1 MMAMRIYHVLSPP
14 AANEAAALE
23 SHDWDARCARAKALG
38 FDCVLAGPLEEPE
51 AAAGAARRH
60 GVQLLLDLTL
70 DDVGG
75 ADLERRAR
83 TLGDVLDAGVGGF
96 RCLAPASMPVQSWQT
111 VIGRARAGHP
121 DGFFLAWTPGLAPRQ
136 VAALAA
142 GGFDATFG
150 SAAWW
155 DYRSPW
161 LLEESDRLRRVGP
174 VIQTVVAESARVG
187 DDSWNVDTRQ
197 AGRRLWVAAF
207 FGGGI
212 LMPEGYEK
220 SAGDEAVIAV
230 NRWLAEQSAADARA
244 WRRLSGPAAGF
255 TAWFREGDP
264 AQLLMVN
271 PDDEAPAVLDRRVFV
286 PRMPDSYTLSG
297 EASEALPAMLEAAGA
312 MVLLLEVALPVKA
325 SGRRLDPPA
334 PSEPPLH
341 GPRIAI
347 ENVMPRIDDGR
358 FPVKRAI
365 GDVLR
370 VQADVFMDGHDRIA
384 VWLLWRAADEA
395 QWRRAE
401 MRPLGNDRWEA
412 EFIPERLGRYCYTVQ
427 AWQDVWGSY
436 CHGLMKKR
444 DAGQDVSLDVEEGRM
459 LVAAALE
466 RARDDMPEVAAEIAA
481 LLRAVGHPQGNKPR
495 PRRELSLTGLSMQK
509 PDARPL
515 PTATPEQVG
524 ILLSESSERIM
535 RAVDHR
541 PFEAGAAVY
550 PLTVD
555 RREARFSSWYELF
568 PRSQSPSPGTHGTFR
583 DVIDRLSA
591 IRDMGFDTLYFP
603 PIHPIG
609 QTNRKGRNNALS
621 AAPGEPGSPYAIGS
635 AAGGHDAVHPELG
648 TLDDFQEL
656 LGAAHDHGLEV
667 ALDFAIQCSPDHP
680 WLGEHPDWFDW
691 RADGSLR
698 HAENPPKRYE
708 DIVNPDFYADP
719 VEARPQMAL
728 WRALRDTLLFWI
740 QQGVRVFRVDNPHTK
755 PLPFWQWLIA
765 QIQAEHP
772 DVLFLSEAFTR
783 PKMMYR
789 LAKLGFTQS
798 YTYFTWRH
806 GKQELTDYLN
816 ELNSPPAADCFR
828 PHFFVNT
835 PDINPTFLHS
845 SGRPGFLI
853 RAALAATT
861 SGLWGMYNGFEL
873 CEARSLAGKEEYQ
886 DSEKY
891 ELRSWDWNRPGNIIA
906 EITRLNQLRRQ
917 NPALQSHLGI
927 RFHKVDNDQILFF
940 SKTAPEGDS
949 TVVVAISLDP
959 FGRQA
964 GTLELPLWEWGL
976 QGEEAIWMRELYE
989 DRRFSLRGMRHRI
1002 ELAPERPFLLWSV
1015 EEAEAA
1021 RSHGG
1026 AGY

>member
-1 MMAMRIYHVLSPP
+1 MTAMRIYHASPP
-14 AANEAAALE
+14 PASSEAGALE
-23 SHDWDARCARAKALG
+23 PHWWDARCARAKALG
-38 FDCVLAGPLEEPE
+38 FDCVLAGPLREP
-51 AAAGAARRH
+51 APAAGAARRH
-60 GVQLLLDLTL
+60 GVQLLMDLTL
-70 DDVGG
+70 DDAGE
-75 ADLERRAR
+75 ADLERWAQ
-83 TLGDVLDAGVGGF
+83 TLAGALDAGVGGF
-96 RCLAPASMPVQSWQT
+96 RCLDPASMSAQGWQT
-111 VIGRARAGHP
+111 LIGQAHAGHP
-121 DGFFLAWTPGLAPRQ
+121 DCSFLAWTPGLAPRQ
-136 VAALAA
+136 VDALAT

-155 DYRSPW
+155 DYRAPW
-161 LLEESDRLRRVGP
+161 LLEESDRLRRVAP
-174 VIQTVVAESARVG
+174 VIQTVVAEDARPGQESWSAG
-187 DDSWNVDTRQ
+187 PRQ
-197 AGRRLWVAAF
+197 AGRRLWAAAF

-212 LMPEGYEK
+212 LMPEGYEEA
-220 SAGDEAVIAV
+220 AGDETVIAV
-230 NRWLAEQSAADARA
+230 NRWLAKRSAADSRA
-244 WRRLSGPAAGF
+244 WRRLSGPAADF

-264 AQLLMVN
+264 AQLLLLN
-271 PDDEAPAVLDRRVFV
+271 PGDAAPAVLDRRVFMS
-286 PRMPDSYTLSG
+286 RMPGSHTLSG
-297 EASEALPAMLEAAGA
+297 EASEALPAALEAAGA
-312 MVLLLEVALPVKA
+312 MVLPVVAASPVKA
-325 SGRRLDPPA
+325 SGRQPDPSA
-334 PSEPPLH
+334 PSEPPMH

-347 ENVMPRIDDGR
+347 EDVMPRIADGR

-365 GDVLR
+365 GDALR

-384 VWLLWRAADEA
+384 VWLLWKAADEA
-395 QWRRAE
+395 QWRRVA

-412 EFIPERLGRYCYTVQ
+412 EFMPERLGRHCYTVQ
-427 AWQDVWGSY
+427 AWHDVWGSY

-444 DAGQDVSLDVEEGRM
+444 DAGQDVSLDVEEGRI

-466 RARDDMPEVAAEIAA
+466 HTQDDMPEVAAEVAA
-481 LLRAVGHPQGNKPR
+481 LLRAVGRPQGNKPR
-495 PRRELSLTGLSMQK
+495 PRRGLSLTGLSAQK

-515 PTATPEQVG
+515 PPATPEQVR
-524 ILLSESSERIM
+524 ILLSESSERVM
-535 RAVDHR
+535 RAADRR
-541 PFEAGAAVY
+541 PFEACAAVY

-568 PRSQSPSPGTHGTFR
+568 PRSQSPSPGVHGTFR
-583 DVIDRLSA
+583 DVIGRLPA
-591 IRDMGFDTLYFP
+591 IRGMGFDTLYFP

-621 AAPGEPGSPYAIGS
+621 AAPDDPGSPYAIG
-635 AAGGHDAVHPELG
+635 AAEGGHDAVHPSLG
-648 TLDDFQEL
+648 TLDDFREL
-656 LGAAHDHGLEV
+656 LRAAHDHGLEI

-680 WLGEHPDWFDW
+680 WLTEHPDWFDW

-719 VEARPQMAL
+719 ADATPQMAL
-728 WRALRDTLLFWI
+728 WRALRDTVLFWI
-740 QQGVRVFRVDNPHTK
+740 RQGVRVFRVDNPHTK

-765 QIQAEHP
+765 QVQAEHP

-835 PDINPTFLHS
+835 PDINPGFLHT

-891 ELRSWDWNRPGNIIA
+891 ELRSWDWDRPGNIIA

-927 RFHKVDNDQILFF
+927 RFHKVDNDRILFF

-949 TVVVAISLDP
+949 TVLVAISLDP
-959 FGRQA
+959 FARQA

-976 QGEEAIWMRELYE
+976 QDEEATLMRELYD
-989 DRRFSLRGMRHRI
+989 DRRFSLRGMHHRI
-1002 ELAPERPFLLWSV
+1002 ELAPERPFLLWSM
-1015 EEAEAA
+1015 EGAGNG
-1021 RSHGG
+1021 RSHGRTG
-1026 AGY
+1026 H